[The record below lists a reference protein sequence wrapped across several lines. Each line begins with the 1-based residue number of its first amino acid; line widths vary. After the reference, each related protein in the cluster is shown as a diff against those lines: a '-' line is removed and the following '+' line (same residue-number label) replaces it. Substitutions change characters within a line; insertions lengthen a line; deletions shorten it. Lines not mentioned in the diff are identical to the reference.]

1 MGTSHHQKTSNQ
13 KEMATS
19 LNLAEE
25 KCKQTITRIVAYQQ
39 QFLSSYNKR
48 AKIRQFQPEDLVLK
62 KAFII
67 AHREGSKNIDLI
79 WEGLYKISRVGDK
92 SNSTLATMKR

>member
-1 MGTSHHQKTSNQ
+1 MSMGISHHQKTSNR

-25 KCKQTITRIVAYQQ
+25 KCKQTITRIAAYQQ

-48 AKIRQFQPEDLVLK
+48 AKIRQFQPGVLVLR

-67 AHREGSKNIDLI
+67 ARGEG
-79 WEGLYKISRVGDK
+79 
-92 SNSTLATMKR
+92 